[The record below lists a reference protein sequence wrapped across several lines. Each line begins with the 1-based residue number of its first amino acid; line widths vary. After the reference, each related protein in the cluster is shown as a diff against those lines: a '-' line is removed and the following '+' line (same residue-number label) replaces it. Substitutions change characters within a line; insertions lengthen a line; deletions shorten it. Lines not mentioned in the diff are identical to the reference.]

1 MFHVCNV
8 AQNRLRIRCNG
19 DIGYLLVACK
29 QFLMT
34 CVSFYSSDDESD
46 AVFLHVSSADEGQK
60 HQYRSGSIALLIPNV
75 D

>member
-1 MFHVCNV
+1 LHRTASEYV
-8 AQNRLRIRCNG
+8 ATETC
-19 DIGYLLVACK
+19 YLLAGCK
-29 QFLMT
+29 QFLMI

-60 HQYRSGSIALLIPNV
+60 YQYRSGSIALLIPNV